1 MRGNLKDKME
11 NEKKEN
17 NKVVGVDENVQTVDK
32 EQTEGYHMSPCS
44 TVQDD
49 FPFIQRKQYDIYA
62 YLPLKGYFM
71 LI

>member
-32 EQTEGYHMSPCS
+32 EQTEAEKAAENVEELELSDNKF
-44 TVQDD
+44 VN
-49 FPFIQRKQYDIYA
+49 
-62 YLPLKGYFM
+62 
-71 LI
+71 